1 MTTPEEWSRAMSLDQ
16 DDAAVIYEIQ
26 KESWNAALDRM
37 THEIN
42 RSNFPVQTKEL
53 LEQMATMLR
62 ML

>member
-16 DDAAVIYEIQ
+16 DDAAVIYAIQ

-37 THEIN
+37 THEID
-42 RSNFPVQTKEL
+42 RSNFPVEIKEL
-53 LEQMATMLR
+53 LGQMATMLR